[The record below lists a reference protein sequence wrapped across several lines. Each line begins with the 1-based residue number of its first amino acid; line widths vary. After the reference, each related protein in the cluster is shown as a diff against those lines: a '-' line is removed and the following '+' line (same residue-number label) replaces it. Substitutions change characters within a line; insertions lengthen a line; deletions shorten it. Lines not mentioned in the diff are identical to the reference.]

1 MQQARDTHAP
11 PASVRRRQGERRAT
25 TRARLIEAALDVFA
39 LAGYE
44 HAGVDDIA
52 AAAGVSKGAFYFHFT
67 TKQDILLELLRIW
80 SVGRTAQL
88 TAACHA
94 TGTAADRLRETLAVL
109 LTYAD
114 FRWPR
119 LLLEFWGEAARSDDV
134 ARSLRRTHRRWL
146 TIVGH
151 ALSDAAGGMWAGPVD
166 DAAAAV
172 LALHDGLVCEDAL
185 RRKLGPR
192 DVEQRMAPLL
202 ASLIA
207 AGVASDGAWLHE
219 MPPSAVPPHLR
230 AGA

>member
-11 PASVRRRQGERRAT
+11 RAPAPRRQGERRAT

-80 SVGRTAQL
+80 SVRRTARL

-94 TGTAADRLRETLAVL
+94 DGGPADRLRETLAAL
-109 LTYAD
+109 LTYDD

-119 LLLEFWGEAARSDDV
+119 LLVEFWAEAARSDDV
-134 ARSLRRTHRRWL
+134 ARGLRRTHRRWL
-146 TIVGH
+146 TVLGH
-151 ALSDAAGGMWAGPVD
+151 VIAGAAGGAGAGSVD

-172 LALHDGLVCEDAL
+172 LALHDGLVCEVAL
-185 RRKLGPR
+185 GRKLG
-192 DVEQRMAPLL
+192 A
-202 ASLIA
+202 
-207 AGVASDGAWLHE
+207 
-219 MPPSAVPPHLR
+219 
-230 AGA
+230 